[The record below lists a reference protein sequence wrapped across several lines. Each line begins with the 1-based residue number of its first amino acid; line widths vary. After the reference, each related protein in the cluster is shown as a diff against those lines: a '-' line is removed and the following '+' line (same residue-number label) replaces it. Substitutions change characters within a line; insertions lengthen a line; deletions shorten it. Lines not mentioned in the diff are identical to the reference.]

1 MPRAGLG
8 PRRWQPLAWP
18 AEPSEASTP
27 DAASILVFLG
37 FSSAAESV
45 ALALPQEQVAFA
57 AWHLFLEGGCQEG
70 ANLGIALCVL
80 RVLARVLAAPWR
92 SSPGPAQVE
101 EVTEGLVSHPRAPS
115 SPSRRLTGEPGS
127 ASLRSVCWGLVGG

>member
-1 MPRAGLG
+1 MLP
-8 PRRWQPLAWP
+8 
-18 AEPSEASTP
+18 PSWFP
-27 DAASILVFLG
+27 G

-80 RVLARVLAAPWR
+80 RVLAGGLFTPWR
-92 SSPGPAQVE
+92 SSPGPVPVE
-101 EVTEGLVSHPRAPS
+101 EVIEGLVSRPRAPS
-115 SPSRRLTGEPGS
+115 SPSR
-127 ASLRSVCWGLVGG
+127 